1 MASIDDL
8 PENTKNELAQI
19 ALNLSGNKATR
30 KPFLSLL
37 KKVAPDTPI
46 PEIDEVNAIEE
57 KLAEEKKAREEW
69 QAKIDQ
75 ERREEKFGKQRDEAR
90 TKYGLN
96 DEQFKQMEE
105 MMTKGELPAD
115 YNWAPQLFMQQIE
128 PVGATYT
135 GGNSGYGPFEIP
147 AAEGLMENE
156 QSWSVKTAHQ
166 IIDDMRNQRTKPF

>member
-8 PENTKNELAQI
+8 PENTQKELAEI
-19 ALNLSGNKATR
+19 ALRLSGNKATR

-37 KKVAPDTPI
+37 KKVSPDTPI
-46 PEIDEVNAIEE
+46 PEIDEPAAIEE
-57 KLAEEKKAREEW
+57 RLEAEKKAREEW
-69 QAKIDQ
+69 QSKIDQ
-75 ERREEKFGKQRDEAR
+75 ERREEKFNKQRDEAR
-90 TKYGLN
+90 NKYGLN

-115 YNWAPQLFMQQIE
+115 YNWAPQLFRQQIE
-128 PVGATYT
+128 PVGATYSS
-135 GGNSGYGPFEIP
+135 GNSGWGPFEIP

-166 IIDDMRNQRTKPF
+166 IIDDMQNKRTKPF